1 MGLCSELIISKEVTD
16 IKRAKWRER
25 EENKGWGW
33 DEIKEEGRRVGRA
46 TEEIK
51 IEWRNAKKYL
61 ATKGIRESL
70 NIKTVKIIGGW
81 KIKKIDWEG

>member
-16 IKRAKWRER
+16 RKRAKWRKR

-33 DEIKEEGRRVGRA
+33 DEIKEEGRRIRRV
-46 TEEIK
+46 TEEIE

-61 ATKGIRESL
+61 TTKRIRESL
-70 NIKTVKIIGGW
+70 NIKTVKRIRGW
-81 KIKKIDWEG
+81 KIKKVDWEG